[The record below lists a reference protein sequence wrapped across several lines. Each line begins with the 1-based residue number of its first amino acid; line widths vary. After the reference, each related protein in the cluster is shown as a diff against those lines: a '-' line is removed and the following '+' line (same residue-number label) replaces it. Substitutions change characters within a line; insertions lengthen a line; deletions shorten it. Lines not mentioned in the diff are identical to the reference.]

1 MSTELPRFKRLP
13 IATAIM
19 ASLAAS
25 SIPSAYADNLDDDAG
40 IEEIIIVAEKRN
52 ESLQDVSQA
61 VTAVTGEDLLD
72 KNILSFVDLSAI
84 APGVTVAKNEGF
96 KTIISIRGV
105 GNEANQNIVA
115 NPSVSYHM
123 DGIYIASP
131 FALQTD
137 FIDVE
142 LIEVLR
148 GPQGTLF
155 GQNSTG
161 GAINVISKRPELGET
176 NGKFDYTFGEH
187 SLSQLRGS
195 VNLPIGDSAA
205 LRTSVSKYDRDGFSK
220 NVLNGQDL
228 DDADN
233 LTIKTDFF
241 WQATD
246 NTNLRLIGQFFEA
259 DSNGA
264 AIKGI
269 DDPTPGARNLAQD
282 TESKFE
288 LDSKLVG
295 LIVESDL
302 GFATAKYL
310 GSWQEDEILVQ
321 RDNDRHAYGTNPE
334 YTISAFL
341 PEINNVETFTHEIN
355 LISNEPAFGKLDWI
369 VGAFYLDTDIEVT
382 IREELDANGNGV
394 LDGYVPSFPDVFAG
408 DVGFISDATP
418 SRESFSIYG
427 QTTYNFNDTTRL
439 ITGLRYTKDDVESAV
454 SNFFAPEPTLIE
466 ASVEEVT
473 GRIAVEYDISDDIM
487 VYGSYTRGFKPGGSN
502 LTFGFEPGEFDF
514 ISGAIDNSEPLV
526 FPTFEN
532 ETINAY
538 ELGIKAELLDNRL
551 RTNLATFFYDYQN
564 LQFQATDPNAFQGGV
579 ANIPEAEITG
589 LELELIA
596 LLTDDL
602 ILDVKMSALDSEI
615 TQDYFALDNVVADGL
630 GFVPGDDVLRS
641 ELAENVKGNE
651 LAKAPGFTMD
661 ASLEYTTNIASHE
674 FRSVLQYTYRGEF
687 EQRIFNNP
695 AIDQVDDYEVVN
707 LRFSLDLDDDTWGF
721 DLMATNVFDKDGVNS
736 RMSDV
741 FGVNATGEELIA
753 PRQVM
758 ARVRYSFY

>member
-1 MSTELPRFKRLP
+1 MNAKIPSFKRLP
-13 IATAIM
+13 IAAAVL
-19 ASLAAS
+19 ASLATNS
-25 SIPSAYADNLDDDAG
+25 YAEVLDDDKG

-52 ESLQDVSQA
+52 ESIQDVSQA
-61 VTAVTGEDLLD
+61 VTAVTSQDLVD

-96 KTIISIRGV
+96 RTIISIRGV

-176 NGKFDYTFGEH
+176 SGKFDYTFGEH

-195 VNLPIGDSAA
+195 VNLPLGESAA
-205 LRTSVSKYDRDGFSK
+205 IRTSVAKYERDGFST

-228 DDADN
+228 DDANN
-233 LTIKTDFF
+233 LSVKTDLF
-241 WQATD
+241 WQASADTSV
-246 NTNLRLIGQFFEA
+246 RLIGQYFDQ

-282 TESKFE
+282 TESSYQLE
-288 LDSKLVG
+288 SKLVG
-295 LIVESDL
+295 LIVETDL
-302 GFATAKYL
+302 DFATAKYL
-310 GSWQEDEILVQ
+310 GSWQEDEIEIQ
-321 RDNDRHAYGTNPE
+321 RDNDRHAFSTNPE
-334 YTISAFL
+334 ITISAFL
-341 PEINNVETFTHEIN
+341 PENNTTETVTHEIN
-355 LISNEPAFGKLDWI
+355 LLSNEPAFGALDWI
-369 VGAFYLDTDIEVT
+369 VGAFYLDTDITVL
-382 IREELDANGNGV
+382 IREELDVNGNGV
-394 LDGYVPSFPDVFAG
+394 LDGFTPSFPDVFAG
-408 DVGFISDATP
+408 DVGFVSDATP
-418 SRESFSIYG
+418 SRESLSIYG
-427 QTTYNFNDTTRL
+427 QTTYNFNPSTRL

-473 GRIAVEYDISDDIM
+473 GRIAVEYDIDDKTL

-502 LTFGFEPGEFDF
+502 LTFGFEPGQFDF

-538 ELGIKAELLDNRL
+538 ELGIKADMLDDRL
-551 RTNLATFFYDYQN
+551 RTNLAVFYYDYKN

-602 ILDVKMSALDSEI
+602 LLDVKASALDSEI
-615 TQDYFALDNVVADGL
+615 TGDYFALDNVVADGL

-641 ELAENVKGNE
+641 QLAQNVRGNE

-661 ASLEYTTNIASHE
+661 ASLQYSTEIANHS
-674 FRSVLQYTYRGEF
+674 FRSVLQYTYRGEL

-695 AIDQVDDYEVVN
+695 AIDQIDDYEVVS
-707 LRFSLDLDDDTWGF
+707 LTFSLDLAGDAWGF
-721 DLMATNVFDKDGVNS
+721 DVMATNLFDKDGVNS

-741 FGVNATGEELIA
+741 FGVNATGVELIA

-758 ARVRYSFY
+758 ARVRYTFE